1 MKNTIITVR
10 LWDLE
15 VGKLLWDNRKGNSIF
30 EYNREFLKKDLD
42 IAPLIHSI
50 RDVASSHPI
59 WGTKG
64 RLYQALPPF
73 IADSLPDNWGNKV
86 FEQWANENNIHGHN
100 LTPLEKLAYIGKRGM
115 GAFEFEPEFGQ
126 KDTKEDIQ
134 IKELAALA
142 EKIYKQ
148 RENEAVLQDESLTL
162 QALFRIGTSAGGR
175 QAKAI
180 IAINDNTGEIRSGQV
195 IHEDG
200 FEYYILKFDMDF
212 DFRHPATRLEM
223 VYYKMAKAA
232 GLTMMPSK
240 LLELEG
246 RSHFLTQRYDRKN
259 GQKIHKQSLAAMNP
273 YADSYE
279 DLFKTCRRLRI
290 DRSEIIALYRQ
301 MIFNFLGGN
310 TDDHNKNFEF
320 LMGKDG
326 VWHLA
331 PAYDMTFTQCS
342 PQGRSTHCL
351 TLRGKA
357 DNVTIE
363 EMIEFGLDIGIPSPS
378 KIVSQVAEAV
388 TKFRDLCAENGI
400 FGFWV
405 DFIEEEL
412 ARLAPES
419 HKNALMEWK
428 KNRIAGYEQDEMTV
442 NNLRFEPTEKGN
454 VHLYAEIDGKNLK
467 YIFRNDSDEAHR
479 LLSSEQGSD
488 SEAYLKEL
496 ARLYLIPK
504 ALRQ

>member
-1 MKNTIITVR
+1 MKNTIITVK
-10 LWDLE
+10 LWGLE
-15 VGKLLWDNRKGNSIF
+15 VGKLLWDDRKSNSIF
-30 EYNREFLKKDLD
+30 EFNREFLKQNLNV
-42 IAPLIHSI
+42 APLIHSI
-50 RDVASSHPI
+50 TDVASLRPI
-59 WGTKG
+59 WGTKE

-86 FEQWANENNIHGHN
+86 FEQWANDNNIRGHN

-115 GAFEFEPEFGQ
+115 GAFEFEPEFGRE
-126 KDTKEDIQ
+126 DAKEDIQ

-148 RENEAVLQDESLTL
+148 REDETVLQDENLTL

-180 IAINDNTGEIRSGQV
+180 IAIDEKMSEFRSGQV

-212 DFRHPATRLEM
+212 DFGHPATRLEM
-223 VYYKMAKAA
+223 VYYQMAQAA
-232 GLTMMPSK
+232 GLTMMPSR
-240 LLELEG
+240 LLPVEG
-246 RSHFLTQRYDRKN
+246 RRHFLTMRYDRKD
-259 GQKIHKQSLAAMNP
+259 GQKLHKQSLAAMNP

-279 DLFKTCRRLRI
+279 DLFNTCRRLGI
-290 DRSEIIALYRQ
+290 DRSERIALYRQ
-301 MIFNFLGGN
+301 MVFNFLAGN

-331 PAYDMTFTQCS
+331 PAYDITFTQCS
-342 PQGRSTHCL
+342 PHGRSSHCL
-351 TLRGKA
+351 TLKGKA
-357 DNVTIE
+357 DNVTVK
-363 EMIEFGLDIGIPSPS
+363 EMVEFGLDEGIPSPV

-388 TKFRDLCAENGI
+388 TKFRELCAENGI

-412 ARLAPES
+412 ARLAPEDS
-419 HKNALMEWK
+419 KDALMGWK
-428 KNRIAGYEQDEMTV
+428 NNRITEYEQDGMTIR
-442 NNLRFEPTEKGN
+442 NLRFEPTEKGN
-454 VHLYAEIDGKNLK
+454 VHLYAEIDGRNLK
-467 YIFRNDSDEAHR
+467 YIFREDSKEAAR
-479 LLSSEQGSD
+479 LLSTEQGSS
-488 SEAYLKEL
+488 SEEFLKEL
-496 ARLYLIPK
+496 AVQYLIPK
-504 ALRQ
+504 AAR

>member
-10 LWDLE
+10 LWNME
-15 VGKLLWDNRKGNSIF
+15 VGKLLWDDRKSNSIF
-30 EYNREFLKKDLD
+30 EYNQAFLKQNLD
-42 IAPLIHSI
+42 VAPLIHS
-50 RDVASSHPI
+50 VKELSSLRPI
-59 WGTKG
+59 WGTKE

-86 FEQWANENNIHGHN
+86 FEQWANENNIRGHN

-115 GAFEFEPEFGQ
+115 GAFEFEPEFVRE
-126 KDTKEDIQ
+126 DAKEDIQ

-148 RENEAVLQDESLTL
+148 REDETVLPDENLTL

-180 IAINDNTGEIRSGQV
+180 IAINETTGEIRSGQV
-195 IHEDG
+195 IHEEG

-212 DFRHPATRLEM
+212 DFGHPATRLEM
-223 VYYKMAKAA
+223 VYYQMAKAA
-232 GLTMMPSK
+232 GVIMMPSG

-246 RSHFLTQRYDRKN
+246 RRHFLTQRYDRKDS
-259 GQKIHKQSLAAMNP
+259 QKIHKQSLAAMNP
-273 YADSYE
+273 FADSYE
-279 DLFKTCRRLRI
+279 DLFTTCRRLNI
-290 DRSEIIALYRQ
+290 DRSERIALYRQ
-301 MIFNFLGGN
+301 MVFNFLAGN

-331 PAYDMTFTQCS
+331 PAYDITFTQCS
-342 PQGRSTHCL
+342 PHGRSSHCL
-351 TLRGKA
+351 TLKGKA
-357 DNVTIE
+357 DNVTVE
-363 EMIEFGLDIGIPSPS
+363 EMVEFGLDEGIPSPA

-388 TKFRDLCAENGI
+388 TKFREHCSENGI

-412 ARLAPES
+412 ARLAPEDC
-419 HKNALMEWK
+419 KEALMGWK
-428 KNRIAGYEQDEMTV
+428 ENRISEYQQDGMLV
-442 NNLRFEPTEKGN
+442 KNLRFEPVEKGN
-454 VHLYAEIDGKNLK
+454 VHLYAEIGGRNLK
-467 YIFRNDSDEAHR
+467 YIFRDDTMEAVR
-479 LLSSEQGSD
+479 LLSTEPGASSE
-488 SEAYLKEL
+488 EYLKEL
-496 ARLYLIPK
+496 AAKYLIPK
-504 ALRQ
+504 AAR

>member
-10 LWDLE
+10 LWNME
-15 VGKLLWDNRKGNSIF
+15 VGKLLWDDRKSNSIF
-30 EYNREFLKKDLD
+30 EYNQAFLKQNLD
-42 IAPLIHSI
+42 VAPLIHSVK
-50 RDVASSHPI
+50 DLSSLRPI
-59 WGTKG
+59 WGTKE

-86 FEQWANENNIHGHN
+86 FEQWANENNIRGHN

-115 GAFEFEPEFGQ
+115 GAFEFEPEFGRE
-126 KDTKEDIQ
+126 DAKEDIQ

-148 RENEAVLQDESLTL
+148 REDETVLPDENLTL

-180 IAINDNTGEIRSGQV
+180 IAINETTGVIRSGQV
-195 IHEDG
+195 IHEEG

-212 DFRHPATRLEM
+212 DFGHPATRLEM
-223 VYYKMAKAA
+223 VYYQMAKAA
-232 GLTMMPSK
+232 GVIMMPSR

-246 RSHFLTQRYDRKN
+246 RRHFLTQRYDRKDS
-259 GQKIHKQSLAAMNP
+259 QKIHKQSLAAMNP
-273 YADSYE
+273 FADSYE
-279 DLFKTCRRLRI
+279 DLFTTCRRLNI
-290 DRSEIIALYRQ
+290 DRSERIALYRQ
-301 MIFNFLGGN
+301 MVFNFLAGN

-331 PAYDMTFTQCS
+331 PAYDITFTQCS
-342 PQGRSTHCL
+342 PHGRSSHCL
-351 TLRGKA
+351 TLKGKA
-357 DNVTIE
+357 DNVTVE
-363 EMIEFGLDIGIPSPS
+363 EMVEFGRDEGIPSPA

-388 TKFRDLCAENGI
+388 TKFREHCSDNGI

-412 ARLAPES
+412 ARLAPEDC
-419 HKNALMEWK
+419 KEALMGWK
-428 KNRIAGYEQDEMTV
+428 ENRVSEYQQDGMLV
-442 NNLRFEPTEKGN
+442 KNLRFEPVEKGN
-454 VHLYAEIDGKNLK
+454 VHLHAEIGGRNLK
-467 YIFRNDSDEAHR
+467 YIFRDDTMEAVR
-479 LLSSEQGSD
+479 LLSTEPGASSE
-488 SEAYLKEL
+488 EYLKEL
-496 ARLYLIPK
+496 AAKYLIPK
-504 ALRQ
+504 AAR